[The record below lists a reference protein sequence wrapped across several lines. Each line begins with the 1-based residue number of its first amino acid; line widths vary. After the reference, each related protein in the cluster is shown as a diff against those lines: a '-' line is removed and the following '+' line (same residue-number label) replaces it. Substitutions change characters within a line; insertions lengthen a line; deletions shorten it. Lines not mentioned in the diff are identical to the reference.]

1 MDNRTPKRRRE
12 STGAH
17 QGKLRAESSPSKR
30 GHDESTDGR
39 SRGGA
44 HHGDM
49 IGQREGGGSSKTCEG
64 CEIAGQDEGASS
76 GSSSGGGHPS
86 SRNRGRQHSFDTNVL
101 DHCETPRAAY
111 EHLREFLDVLG
122 QSMKISTS
130 SMRVWDPYYCDGAV
144 KRIFTEMGFD
154 NIIHDNADFYQLI
167 KNNTNIPPHEVLVTN
182 PPYSDDHIHRLLEF
196 VVGTEIVNQRPV
208 CLLLPNWVSRRPDYE
223 GRFVNPVGQ
232 KQYELFYLS
241 PLEPYTYTMP
251 PWVHQKDRPEHV
263 GASGKTTPY
272 LSSWYLVVPS
282 SLSRDSFL
290 EKMDAVAKQ
299 QKPKAWVVARTVK
312 GLKWKME
319 RARQN
324 GKAKGAR
331 KTKRPRTRNL

>member
-1 MDNRTPKRRRE
+1 MNRRTADHVVPTGILDNE
-12 STGAH
+12 
-17 QGKLRAESSPSKR
+17 R
-30 GHDESTDGR
+30 G
-39 SRGGA
+39 
-44 HHGDM
+44 
-49 IGQREGGGSSKTCEG
+49 SKTCEG
-64 CEIAGQDEGASS
+64 CEIAEQDE
-76 GSSSGGGHPS
+76 GSSSGPSGGHQSPH
-86 SRNRGRQHSFDTNVL
+86 RGQQHSFDTNVL

-144 KRIFTEMGFD
+144 KRIFTQMGFD

-167 KNNTNIPPHEVLVTN
+167 ENNTNIPPHEVLVTN

-208 CLLLPNWVSRRPDYE
+208 CLLLPNWVSRQPDYE

-232 KQYELFYLS
+232 KQHELFYLS

-251 PWVHQKDRPEHV
+251 SWVHQKDRPEHV

-282 SLSRDSFL
+282 SLSGDSSFL

-319 RARQN
+319 KARLK
-324 GKAKGAR
+324 GKSKGGAR